1 MNHFPRAAVQ
11 LIPDGNVHVIPV
23 KDIKEHEESITC
35 WCRPNVS
42 ADYENLVI
50 HNAFAEEYGDE
61 RNLE

>member
-1 MNHFPRAAVQ
+1 M
-11 LIPDGNVHVIPV
+11 IPDGNVHVIPV

-35 WCRPNVS
+35 WCHPNIS

-50 HNAFAEEYGDE
+50 HNAFDEEYGDE